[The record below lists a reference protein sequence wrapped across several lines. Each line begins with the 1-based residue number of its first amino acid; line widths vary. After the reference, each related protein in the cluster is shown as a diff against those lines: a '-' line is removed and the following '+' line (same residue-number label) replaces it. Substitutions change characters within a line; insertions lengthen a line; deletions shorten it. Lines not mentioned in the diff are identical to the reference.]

1 MKSNGT
7 FTIKVTVKPNA
18 KKEAINYKDGVY
30 EVKVSKPPIEGK
42 ANENV
47 IKLIA
52 DYFQVPKSYVKIIR
66 GEASRIKF
74 LEIKAIQNAK
84 KQ

>member
-1 MKSNGT
+1 MKSDSS

-18 KKEAINYKDGVY
+18 KKESIDFKDGIY
-30 EVKVSKPPIEGK
+30 EIKVAKPPTEGK

-52 DYFQVPKSYVKIIR
+52 DYFQVPKSYVRIIR
-66 GEASRIKF
+66 GETSRIKF